1 MSRQKPVVLIIRDGW
16 AHNEAHEGN
25 AVYLADPR
33 NWKKLWENNPHTFLQ
48 TSGGAV
54 GLPDGL
60 MGNSEVGH
68 LNIGAG
74 RIVKQEITRIN
85 DAIKD
90 GSFFENKAFNKAME
104 HAIKNNSQVHLMGLF
119 SDGGVHSDMPHI
131 KALFELAKKKGIDR
145 VYLHAFMDGRD
156 TPPDSGV
163 KYIAEFEEYLKE
175 LGVGKIATISGRHN
189 SMDRDTRWERTK
201 IGYDAMVS
209 GVGEKAT
216 DAVKAIKESYKK
228 QYEEN
233 PDKPGSDERIDPI
246 IMVDDKGEPVATI
259 KDGDSAIIFN
269 FRADRVRQ
277 MSRALGR
284 DDFEGFEREQIK
296 DLVLV
301 TMTEYDEEFDFP
313 VAFPPVRL
321 TKIFGEVISEMGLNQ
336 LRIAETE
343 KYAHVTYFFNGGEET
358 PFKNEDRAL
367 IPSPKVATYNLK
379 PEMSAYEV
387 TDELI
392 KRIESDKYDVIICN
406 YANADMVGHTGVLE
420 AAIKA
425 VKVVDECQ
433 QKVVD
438 VVMAKGGVVL
448 LTTDHGNSDQ
458 MIDPVT
464 GGPFTA
470 HTTFPAPL
478 VITGLKEDVELKE
491 GALCDIAPTILD
503 IMGIDKPDEM
513 TGQSLIVK

>member
-1 MSRQKPVVLIIRDGW
+1 
-16 AHNEAHEGN
+16 
-25 AVYLADPR
+25 
-33 NWKKLWENNPHTFLQ
+33 
-48 TSGGAV
+48 
-54 GLPDGL
+54 
-60 MGNSEVGH
+60 
-68 LNIGAG
+68 
-74 RIVKQEITRIN
+74 
-85 DAIKD
+85 
-90 GSFFENKAFNKAME
+90 
-104 HAIKNNSQVHLMGLF
+104 
-119 SDGGVHSDMPHI
+119 
-131 KALFELAKKKGIDR
+131 
-145 VYLHAFMDGRD
+145 
-156 TPPDSGV
+156 
-163 KYIAEFEEYLKE
+163 
-175 LGVGKIATISGRHN
+175 
-189 SMDRDTRWERTK
+189 
-201 IGYDAMVS
+201 MVS

-228 QYEEN
+228 QVEEN
-233 PDKPGSDERIDPI
+233 PDKPGSDERIEPI
-246 IMVDDKGEPVATI
+246 IMVDENDEPVATI

-277 MSRALGR
+277 ISRALGR
-284 DDFEGFEREQIK
+284 DVFEGFEREQIK

-313 VAFPPVRL
+313 VAFPPERL
-321 TKIFGEVISEMGLNQ
+321 TKIFGEVVSEMGLNQ

-387 TDELI
+387 TEELI

-406 YANADMVGHTGVLE
+406 YANADMVGHTGVIE

-425 VKVVDECQ
+425 VQVVDECQ

-438 VVMAKGGVVL
+438 VVLAKGGVVL
-448 LTTDHGNSDQ
+448 LTSDHGNSDQ
-458 MIDPVT
+458 MIDPET

-470 HTTFPAPL
+470 HTTFPVPF
-478 VITGLKEDVELKE
+478 VITGLKEDIELKE

-503 IMGIDKPDEM
+503 IMGIDQPEEM
-513 TGQSLIVK
+513 TGQSVIVK